1 MRKAPSKPP
10 RGEEKNEE
18 CRMKNEKCHPDG
30 NSSLFTSHSSLSPL
44 PLGGAG
50 GGLPLPHREGQGG
63 GSFIFDLDGTLLDT
77 LDDLWASVNHA
88 LASFSLPLRSRIE
101 VRQFLGNGAK
111 VLIHK
116 SLPEDSDKTLE
127 EQVLSTFRQHYLL
140 HSLDQTHPYEGI
152 IPLLQQCKA
161 LGLKTAIV
169 SNKPHAAVQELHQH
183 FFPTLIDLA
192 IGEQQPNIR
201 RKPNPDMVLKAMEQ
215 LEVSPDSCIYIGDS
229 EVDIETAQN
238 AHIPCIAVSWGFRD
252 KSFLQSFSV
261 PIIDSPKEIWQYI

>member
-1 MRKAPSKPP
+1 MS
-10 RGEEKNEE
+10 
-18 CRMKNEKCHPDG
+18 
-30 NSSLFTSHSSLSPL
+30 T
-44 PLGGAG
+44 
-50 GGLPLPHREGQGG
+50 PLPHREGQGG

-88 LASFSLPLRSRIE
+88 LASFSLPLRSRTE

-161 LGLKTAIV
+161 L
-169 SNKPHAAVQELHQH
+169 
-183 FFPTLIDLA
+183 
-192 IGEQQPNIR
+192 
-201 RKPNPDMVLKAMEQ
+201 
-215 LEVSPDSCIYIGDS
+215 
-229 EVDIETAQN
+229 
-238 AHIPCIAVSWGFRD
+238 
-252 KSFLQSFSV
+252 
-261 PIIDSPKEIWQYI
+261 